1 MRFSETVKGKVWKFG
16 DNLNTD
22 VIFPSKYFSLDP
34 DKVKRGLMK
43 GIRKDFTDKI
53 KAGDIIV
60 GGKNFGCGS
69 SREVSAKAVKL
80 NGISTI
86 IAESFARIFFRNMI
100 NNGILPLECEDIT
113 KNVNEGDT
121 IEISLNDYKI
131 RNLTTGKTFQAK
143 PLNKIVMNILNA
155 GGLIEKL
162 KGE

>member
-1 MRFSETVKGKVWKFG
+1 MKFSETVKGRVWKFG
-16 DNLNTD
+16 DNVNTD
-22 VIFPSKYFSLDP
+22 GIFPPKYFSLDP
-34 DKVKRGLMK
+34 DKVKKGLMK
-43 GIRKDFTDKI
+43 GIRQDFTEKI
-53 KAGDIIV
+53 EAGDIIV

-69 SREVSAKAVKL
+69 SREVYAKALKL

-113 KNVNEGDT
+113 KHVNEGNV
-121 IEISLNDYKI
+121 IEVSLGDYKI
-131 RNLTTGKTFQAK
+131 KNLNTEKTLQAK
-143 PLNKIVMNILNA
+143 PLNKVVMNILDA